1 MSRISR
7 SALFRAIKVV
17 QEMTAEQ
24 KLGLAD
30 EIFLSQPNML
40 ASVVVLRS
48 LGVPAAKQAFAL
60 EMLFLCFQ
68 AMKESGLKWPLITE
82 DEQENQMQRHTAI
95 LQFYGSLDKKA
106 EQNSSAQQFIG
117 SYPEQD
123 LFAWVTTQS
132 REWLLKSDPEES
144 DKYVLQAIL
153 NLVNCLAFVTMPVDV
168 SRRMK

>member
-7 SALFRAIKVV
+7 SALLRAIKVV

-30 EIFLSQPNML
+30 EIFLSQPNLL

-82 DEQENQMQRHTAI
+82 DEQENQMRRHTAM
-95 LQFYGSLDKKA
+95 LRFFASLNRKT
-106 EQNSSAQQFIG
+106 EQDSSAQQFIG
-117 SYPEQD
+117 FIRNRS
-123 LFAWVTTQS
+123 
-132 REWLLKSDPEES
+132 
-144 DKYVLQAIL
+144 I
-153 NLVNCLAFVTMPVDV
+153 CLGDYAKQGVVVEVGP
-168 SRRMK
+168 